1 MFLWEYDLVSPI
13 KPFLFRFTNIWLQ
26 ILHRLTPVDEDRE
39 SLQQVVG
46 LLQPLQMELKQTVGS
61 LPKKW
66 VLLIQFI
73 AENNK

>member
-1 MFLWEYDLVSPI
+1 M
-13 KPFLFRFTNIWLQ
+13 PFIVMRNIAKLKFVLTINICLQ

-61 LPKKW
+61 LPKKY
-66 VLLIQFI
+66 VLFI
-73 AENNK
+73 